1 MKRLLAR
8 LYNIKKFDSKILT
21 EAGMLVTSAEM
32 FQEINLEM
40 NDDSLNKFK
49 KSSNC
54 FAGFAQFLSLES

>member
-8 LYNIKKFDSKILT
+8 LYNIKKFDSKIVT
-21 EAGMLVTSAEM
+21 ETGMLVTSEEM

-40 NDDSLNKFK
+40 NIDTLNRFK

-54 FAGFAQFLSLES
+54 FAGFAQFLELET